1 MNINALI
8 EKHEEACVY
17 AGNWEAKGVLRQ
29 FAIEL
34 LEMVKADGER
44 TESAPGITMVFAQH
58 DSIDEA
64 LEKLRKY

>member
-1 MNINALI
+1 
-8 EKHEEACVY
+8 
-17 AGNWEAKGVLRQ
+17 
-29 FAIEL
+29 L